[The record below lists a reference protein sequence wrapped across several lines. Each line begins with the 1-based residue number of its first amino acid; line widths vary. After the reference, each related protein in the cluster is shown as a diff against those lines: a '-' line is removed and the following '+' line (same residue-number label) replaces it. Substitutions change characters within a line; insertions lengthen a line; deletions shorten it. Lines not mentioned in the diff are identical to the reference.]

1 VTLAHCVVDNIL
13 FVYVR
18 MIQSGLR
25 QATAADHPACERAGV
40 DGGAGQAVIDHV
52 VIAAQIVGSSSGG
65 GTQS

>member
-1 VTLAHCVVDNIL
+1 
-13 FVYVR
+13 